1 MLLFLPPCL
10 VARLHPW
17 CGALDSLDQVALREL
32 RGSACGVAAG
42 MCLASSEE
50 HGEGWGPY

>member
-17 CGALDSLDQVALREL
+17 CGALDSLEQVALREL